1 MTQPPATL
9 YPCYPHVFDRLF
21 LAYDAEAEHFEV
33 YHGDT
38 LVAYLSY
45 PDRPSEPNAASI
57 LARVDC
63 SQTTAYAETMLPY
76 WATRDDALSWI
87 AEQLDIWAENEA
99 EAHSQ
104 ELAEDNK
111 PYNSYADY
119 CNDAI

>member
-1 MTQPPATL
+1 M
-9 YPCYPHVFDRLF
+9 
-21 LAYDAEAEHFEV
+21 AYDVEAEHFEV

-45 PDRPSEPNAASI
+45 PDQPGAWRPDSASI

-76 WATRDDALSWI
+76 WSTRADALEWI
-87 AEQLDIWAENEA
+87 ADQLDLWAQDEA
-99 EAHSQ
+99 DAHH
-104 ELAEDNK
+104 EEMVEDNK
-111 PYNSYADY
+111 PYTYYEDY